1 MPALDKLTVP
11 EGFYNL
17 LNAIPGNMESY
28 VLTVHA
34 SYLCFKRDQNDRMTS
49 PKPWNKS
56 TFEMIRETRLST
68 FSLLSDAE
76 LIG

>member
-28 VLTVHA
+28 VLTVHT
-34 SYLCFKRDQNDRMTS
+34 SYLHFKRDQNGRMTS

-68 FSLLSDAE
+68 FSLLSNAE